1 MSPPPPPPP
10 PPLPLKFPFQ
20 RQKQLTQHPND
31 SASTATLASLTSAA
45 TKLHFT
51 EDTDS
56 YFVPVKD
63 KPTHHRRGSEPT
75 PQSSLTRSNSSP
87 PKTLS
92 PPIRLWQWGRRW
104 DESLTT
110 LIGDNDHWKLN
121 DTTSDDKIDTTPR
134 LRALRAKMAEE
145 HIDYL

>member
-10 PPLPLKFPFQ
+10 PLCLPFQRQ

-31 SASTATLASLTSAA
+31 SASTATLTSLTSAA

-51 EDTDS
+51 EDNDS
-56 YFVPVKD
+56 YYVPVKE

-75 PQSSLTRSNSSP
+75 PQPISRSNSSP

-92 PPIRLWQWGRRW
+92 PPIRLWQWGKRW
-104 DESLTT
+104 DESVTT
-110 LIGDNDHWKLN
+110 LIGENDHWKLN
-121 DTTSDDKIDTTPR
+121 DTTSNEKVDSTYR
-134 LRALRAKMAEE
+134 LRALRTKMAEE

>member
-10 PPLPLKFPFQ
+10 PLCFPFQ

-31 SASTATLASLTSAA
+31 SASTATLTSFTSAG

-51 EDTDS
+51 EDTES
-56 YFVPVKD
+56 YYIPAKDD
-63 KPTHHRRGSEPT
+63 KPKHHRRGSEPT
-75 PQSSLTRSNSSP
+75 PQALTRSNSSP

-92 PPIRLWQWGRRW
+92 PPVRLWQWGKRF
-104 DESLTT
+104 DESVTT
-110 LIGDNDHWKLN
+110 LIGGDNEHWKLN
-121 DTTSDDKIDTTPR
+121 DMTSDERVDTTPR

-145 HIDYL
+145 NIDYL